1 MSARATVLAFLFVA
15 DVFLLVAG
23 YSGGDE
29 RFFR

>member
-1 MSARATVLAFLFVA
+1 MSARATVLALLFA
-15 DVFLLVAG
+15 ARVFLLAAG